1 MNSKLITFT
10 IMMAALGNVL
20 SFIPIGLTRVGQ
32 VGFDL
37 SHVATF
43 IAAIFGGPLVGC
55 LVGFA
60 GGFVAGIYFGP
71 LGWLSLLGL
80 IGLPVGK
87 ALTGF
92 TAGAF
97 FKFFKIDTRTHSSLL
112 TVPAVL
118 IGYIPEFL
126 FTVLFFM
133 VLVPYFLGWLNLAL
147 LVSIA
152 IKAWMEMIVMSVL
165 MAALVGNVGFSASV
179 VNFLKLNKTQNVLSR
194 ESKR

>member
-10 IMMAALGNVL
+10 VMMAALGNVL

-37 SHVATF
+37 SHIATF

-60 GGFVAGIYFGP
+60 GGVVAGVNFGP
-71 LGWLSLLGL
+71 MGWLSWLGL
-80 IGLPVGK
+80 IGLPIGK
-87 ALTGF
+87 ALTGL
-92 TAGAF
+92 TVGAL
-97 FKFFKIDTRTHSSLL
+97 FKLSKIDKRSHSSLL
-112 TVPAVL
+112 TIPAVL
-118 IGYIPEFL
+118 AGYIPESL
-126 FTVLFFM
+126 FTVFFFL

-152 IKAWMEMIVMSVL
+152 VKAWMEMVVMSFL
-165 MAALVGNVGFSASV
+165 MAALVGNIGFSAFV
-179 VNFLKLNKTQNVLSR
+179 VNFLKLHKTDKMPLQKLER
-194 ESKR
+194 